1 MLWDIN
7 HPGRSDSDFLRP
19 AANPTSTP
27 DDIRGSSLTDREL
40 QILPGNEPRSLKQT
54 HGHKRFLSEDTI
66 KTYARRVS
74 VKLGAR
80 DRARPVAL
88 GLRTG
93 LLT

>member
-54 HGHKRFLSEDTI
+54 H
-66 KTYARRVS
+66 
-74 VKLGAR
+74 
-80 DRARPVAL
+80 RA
-88 GLRTG
+88 
-93 LLT
+93 

>member
-40 QILPGNEPRSLKQT
+40 QILRGMSRGHSNK
-54 HGHKRFLSEDTI
+54 HIGHKRFLSEDTI
-66 KTYARRVS
+66 KTHTRR
-74 VKLGAR
+74 
-80 DRARPVAL
+80 
-88 GLRTG
+88 
-93 LLT
+93 